1 MLENDDL
8 FLERIDSGDYFGE
21 YQDSPAE
28 TKKIEVRNESS
39 L

>member
-1 MLENDDL
+1 MQENDDL
-8 FLERIDSGDYFGE
+8 FLERIDSGDCFRE
-21 YQDSPAE
+21 YQDSPTE